1 MRDASRSTIDFR
13 IVHVGDVVARRQA
26 PNVDSECTGTMLR
39 DFLRASDLQRI
50 DEQVAVDYERT
61 PVSRP

>member
-1 MRDASRSTIDFR
+1 LTSALFTWATSWRVDI
-13 IVHVGDVVARRQA
+13 A

-39 DFLRASDLQRI
+39 DFLRASNLQRI
-50 DEQVAVDYERT
+50 DEQVAVDYERA